1 MVDRAMGLRIEMN
14 LARQAR
20 DYAKDHRVVLP
31 EWGAEVRAVGS
42 GHAVWGS
49 ERGAPV
55 IQGGATRTFWPIHQL
70 LVSTT
75 RKRMAQVS
83 SSTR

>member
-1 MVDRAMGLRIEMN
+1 MVVVVDRATGLRIEMIAH

-31 EWGAEVRAVGS
+31 EWGAEVLAVGS

-49 ERGAPV
+49 ERGSSPRA
-55 IQGGATRTFWPIHQL
+55 
-70 LVSTT
+70 STT
-75 RKRMAQVS
+75 RERTAPTS
-83 SSTR
+83 RW

>member
-1 MVDRAMGLRIEMN
+1 MVDPATGLRIEMN

-31 EWGAEVRAVGS
+31 EWGAEVLAVGS

-49 ERGAPV
+49 ERGAPSV
-55 IQGGATRTFWPIHQL
+55 SRVFALGLEGAR
-70 LVSTT
+70 
-75 RKRMAQVS
+75 
-83 SSTR
+83 

>member
-1 MVDRAMGLRIEMN
+1 MVVVVDRATGLRIEMN

-31 EWGAEVRAVGS
+31 QWGAEVLAVGS

-49 ERGAPV
+49 ERGSSPRASPTGERTAP
-55 IQGGATRTFWPIHQL
+55 TSRW
-70 LVSTT
+70 
-75 RKRMAQVS
+75 
-83 SSTR
+83 